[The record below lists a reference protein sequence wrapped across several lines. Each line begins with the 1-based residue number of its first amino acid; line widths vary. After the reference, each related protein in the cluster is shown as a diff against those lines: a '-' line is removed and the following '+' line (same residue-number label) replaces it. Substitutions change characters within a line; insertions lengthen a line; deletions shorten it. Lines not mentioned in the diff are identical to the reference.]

1 MQRIT
6 SVSRSGEQMCRDFRC
21 RNRHIE
27 NIMTPIT
34 DRAGRFS
41 PLKAA
46 TLAGLTAPAL
56 YLVFRYW
63 TGDLGPLPIKEVLL
77 VCGLWAVRF
86 LTLTLALTPAMRIG
100 NWPKLALIRRMAGV
114 GAFTY
119 VALHFMFYIAMSRF
133 DLVLVTTEIV
143 SRIYLT
149 IGFLALLG
157 LSLLAAT
164 STDRA
169 IRTLGKRWKT
179 LHRGVYAI
187 AVLGLLHFFM
197 QSKIDASEATLM
209 AGLFLTL
216 MVYRLVIRWR
226 LRFSV
231 PVLAACAVAGALA
244 TAIAEFTWYGLATG
258 VNPWRIAQANL
269 MLAHGLRPAVIV
281 LGAGLIVMLL
291 PLARSLK
298 ARVPSLIAS
307 RAV

>member
-1 MQRIT
+1 M
-6 SVSRSGEQMCRDFRC
+6 
-21 RNRHIE
+21 
-27 NIMTPIT
+27 
-34 DRAGRFS
+34 
-41 PLKAA
+41 
-46 TLAGLTAPAL
+46 LAGLTAPAL
-56 YLVFRYW
+56 YLVYRYW

-114 GAFTY
+114 GAFAY
-119 VALHFMFYIAMSRF
+119 AALHFTFYIAMSRF

-143 SRIYLT
+143 SRFYLT

-179 LHRGVYAI
+179 LHRFVYAI

-209 AGLFLTL
+209 AGLFATL
-216 MVYRLVIRWR
+216 MIYRLVIGFR
-226 LRFSV
+226 LTASML
-231 PVLAACAVAGALA
+231 VLSGAAIAGGLA
-244 TAIAEFTWYGLATG
+244 TAALEFAWYGLATG
-258 VNPWRIAQANL
+258 VNPWRILHANL
-269 MLAHGLRPAVIV
+269 MLGFGLRPAVLV
-281 LGAGLIVMLL
+281 LLSGLAVALAVGGMRLVTRQGARPRLRM
-291 PLARSLK
+291 A
-298 ARVPSLIAS
+298 
-307 RAV
+307 